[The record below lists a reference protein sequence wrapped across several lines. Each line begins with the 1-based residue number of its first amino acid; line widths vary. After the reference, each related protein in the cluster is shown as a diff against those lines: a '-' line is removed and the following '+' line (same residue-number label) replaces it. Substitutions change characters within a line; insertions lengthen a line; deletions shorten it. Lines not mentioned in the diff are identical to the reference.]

1 VRTPHILSLI
11 LLSLEKALN
20 KNGDTMNEREKKT
33 EEEEV
38 VEGEKRGSRIHRNAS
53 SISSAMDDALL
64 R

>member
-1 VRTPHILSLI
+1 
-11 LLSLEKALN
+11 
-20 KNGDTMNEREKKT
+20 MNEREKKT